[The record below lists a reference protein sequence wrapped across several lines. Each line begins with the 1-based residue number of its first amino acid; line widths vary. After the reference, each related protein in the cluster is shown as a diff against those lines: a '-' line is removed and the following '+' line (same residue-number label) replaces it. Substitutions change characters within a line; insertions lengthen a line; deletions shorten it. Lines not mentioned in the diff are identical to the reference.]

1 LVNKRQKDYRIR
13 DGKVYARITYY
24 DEQGRR
30 RDVMRLAES
39 RAHAKELAAQMRRE
53 LKDHGERIVDA
64 DKLKFE
70 ELAGYYE
77 EDKIKPAQYHEGR
90 KVAGLRS
97 LSSVRYALKTLIAH
111 FGRRFIKTITP
122 TDIEKFK
129 ATRLDSQ
136 ARRGGK
142 PTGSK
147 LTIASVN
154 RELELLRSIFA
165 YARRE
170 GWIVRSPFERLRGI
184 ISKADERRRDR
195 VLSFDE
201 EKRLLDACDK
211 PRRRH
216 LRPII
221 ICALDTA
228 MRRGEIITLQWRHVD
243 LDARTITVTAM
254 NSKTARERT
263 VGMTARLY
271 DELTRLWEMSPKDSE
286 VSVFGISD
294 NFKNGFTTIC
304 RDAQIEDF
312 RFHDCRHTAI
322 TRWVRA
328 GLPIPEI
335 MRLSGHSTLQ
345 AFAVYTNSTPET
357 VRRGAAALDTLRA
370 DAENVEQASD
380 LIN

>member
-1 LVNKRQKDYRIR
+1 MANKRQKDYRIR

-30 RDVMRLAES
+30 RDVMRLADS

-64 DKLKFE
+64 DKLKFD

-77 EDKIKPAQYHEGR
+77 EDKVKPAQYHEGR

-97 LSSVRYALKTLIAH
+97 LSSVRLVLKTLIAH
-111 FGRRFIKTITP
+111 FGKRFIKTITP

-129 ATRLDSQ
+129 AGRLNTTAQRS
-136 ARRGGK
+136 GE
-142 PTGSK
+142 K
-147 LTIASVN
+147 LKIATVN
-154 RELELLRSIFA
+154 RELELLRAVFA

-170 GWIVRSPFERLRGI
+170 GWLIRSPFERLRGV

-195 VLSFDE
+195 VLGFDE
-201 EKRLLDACDK
+201 EKRLLDACDG
-211 PRRRH
+211 PRAH
-216 LRPII
+216 LRPIL

-228 MRRGEIITLQWRHVD
+228 MRRGEIIKLRWRDVRIEG
-243 LDARTITVTAM
+243 RTILVTAM
-254 NSKTARERT
+254 NSKTMKART
-263 VGMTARLY
+263 VGMTERLHV
-271 DELTRLWEMSPKDSE
+271 ELTRLWEMSPKDPGE
-286 VSVFGISD
+286 SVFGIAD
-294 NFKNGFTTIC
+294 TFKRAFASAC
-304 RDAQIEDF
+304 RLASVEDF

-328 GLPIPEI
+328 GLPIAEI

-345 AFAVYTNSTPET
+345 AFAIYANSTPET
-357 VRRGAAALDTLRA
+357 IRRGAEALDALRS
-370 DAENVEQASD
+370 DFESVEAVECSSD

>member
-1 LVNKRQKDYRIR
+1 MANKRQKDYRIR
-13 DGKVYARITYY
+13 DGKVYARITYF
-24 DEQGRR
+24 DEKGKR

-77 EDKIKPAQYHEGR
+77 EDKVKPAQYHGDR
-90 KVAGLRS
+90 KIAGLRS
-97 LSSVRYALKTLIAH
+97 LSSVRLVLKTLIAH
-111 FGRRFIKTITP
+111 FGKRFIKTITP

-129 ATRLDSQ
+129 AGRLNTTAQRS
-136 ARRGGK
+136 GE
-142 PTGSK
+142 K
-147 LTIASVN
+147 LTIATVN
-154 RELELLRSIFA
+154 RELELLRAIFA

-170 GWIVRSPFERLRGI
+170 GWIIRTPFERLRGI

-201 EKRLLDACDK
+201 EKRLLDACGDPK
-211 PRRRH
+211 RLH
-216 LRPII
+216 LRAILV
-221 ICALDTA
+221 CLLDTA
-228 MRRGEIITLQWRHVD
+228 MRRGEVIKLRWRDVS
-243 LDARTITVTAM
+243 LDARTITITAM

-263 VGMTARLY
+263 VGMTERLHG
-271 DELTRLWEMSPKDSE
+271 ELARLWEMSPRDHDE
-286 VSVFGISD
+286 SVFGIAD
-294 NFKNGFTTIC
+294 TFKRAFATACKLAGV
-304 RDAQIEDF
+304 EDF
-312 RFHDCRHTAI
+312 RVHDCRHTAI

-328 GLPIPEI
+328 GLPIAEI

-345 AFAVYTNSTPET
+345 AFAIYANSTPET
-357 VRRGAAALDTLRA
+357 IRRGADALDALRS
-370 DAENVEQASD
+370 DFESGSDIEQASD